1 MSALQT
7 KIAETA
13 RDYLGF
19 TARGNNS
26 NTFAISAGLTGEYFP
41 WDGAFVD
48 RVLAESGITGQPAH
62 GNTASAL
69 SFHLARG
76 RVYTKPHTGDIVFY
90 AFQTA
95 SGTASF
101 DAPHVGIVTD
111 VSRWKKDGSFKA
123 VEAQVNSGQP
133 KAPKETNGVY
143 ERTRYAPDVLAFV
156 RINNKNKIIKVLKD
170 PAKQKES
177 ITVRPAALT
186 RCATSQQAASAKP
199 ELRREVETVQLAL
212 AAHPYIR
219 LRNANRGVYDSKTR
233 SAVAAF
239 QRFVGR
245 RPEECTGWLTVED
258 LEALGNNGEFFTAA
272 N

>member
-143 ERTRYAPDVLAFV
+143 ERTRFKADVLCFV
-156 RINNKNKIIKVLKD
+156 RIKPVKHVKR

-186 RCATSQQAASAKP
+186 RCTSAQQAASARP
-199 ELRREVETVQLAL
+199 ELRREVEAVQLAL
-212 AAHPYIR
+212 ASHPFIK
-219 LRNANRGVYDSKTR
+219 LRNANRGVYDAKTR
-233 SAVAAF
+233 SAAAAF
-239 QRFVGR
+239 QRFIGKR
-245 RPEECTGWLTVED
+245 TDECTGWLTVED
-258 LEALGNNGEFFTAA
+258 LETLGNSGEFFTASE
-272 N
+272 

>member
-1 MSALQT
+1 MTAN
-7 KIAETA
+7 KIVETA

-48 RVLAESGITGQPAH
+48 RVLAEAGVTGLPAH

-69 SFHLARG
+69 SFHLASG
-76 RVYTKPHTGDIVFY
+76 RVYTNPKAGDIVFY

-101 DAPHVGIVTD
+101 DTPHVGIVTD
-111 VSRWKKDGSFKA
+111 VKRWKKDSSFRA

-133 KAPKETNGVY
+133 KAPKDANGVY
-143 ERTRYAPDVLAFV
+143 ERTRYATDVLAFV
-156 RINNKNKIIKVLKD
+156 RIKKEQRTRPV
-170 PAKQKES
+170 PKQKES

-186 RCATSQQAASAKP
+186 RCSTSQQAASAKP
-199 ELRREVETVQLAL
+199 ELRQEVEAVQIAL
-212 AAHPYIR
+212 ASHPYIR

-239 QRFVGR
+239 QRFIGR

-258 LEALGNNGEFFTAA
+258 LESLGNNGEFFTAA